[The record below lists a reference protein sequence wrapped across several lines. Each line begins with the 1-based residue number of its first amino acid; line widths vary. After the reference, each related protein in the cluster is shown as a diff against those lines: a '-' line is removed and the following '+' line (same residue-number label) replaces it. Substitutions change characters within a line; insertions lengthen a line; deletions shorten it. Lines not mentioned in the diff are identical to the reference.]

1 MIWFV
6 SLLLGSVL
14 YMCFSFCFIILD
26 KTMETPS
33 HGSSQITSRV
43 VSGSTTLHS
52 RPPTE
57 MSMGMSVMGS
67 VAGPGESSIFSVT
80 VTPNVTVY
88 SDKGQSHGS
97 TQEQEVNEEE
107 EKLDPTKPNDHP
119 ILKMDSLKD
128 NLRIVERAVTQNIFQ
143 QKQAKYR
150 DLPVLSGKL

>member
-1 MIWFV
+1 MIDN
-6 SLLLGSVL
+6 L
-14 YMCFSFCFIILD
+14 
-26 KTMETPS
+26 KETPS
-33 HGSSQITSRV
+33 NGSSQITSRV

-52 RPPTE
+52 RPSTE
-57 MSMGMSVMGS
+57 MSVGMSVMGS

-88 SDKGQSHGS
+88 NNKEHSLGS
-97 TQEQEVNEEE
+97 NQDGEDREE

-119 ILKMDSLKD
+119 ILKIDSLKD